1 MPSVHL
7 GMPEQKQLSSI
18 QQKIKVRVLGP
29 YNTDFAGG
37 NDSVMYSRKCKNAN
51 ELQNF
56 SG

>member
-7 GMPEQKQLSSI
+7 GMPEHRQLSSI

-29 YNTDFAGG
+29 YNIDFVGG
-37 NDSVMYSRKCKNAN
+37 NDSVMYSRKCKNSN